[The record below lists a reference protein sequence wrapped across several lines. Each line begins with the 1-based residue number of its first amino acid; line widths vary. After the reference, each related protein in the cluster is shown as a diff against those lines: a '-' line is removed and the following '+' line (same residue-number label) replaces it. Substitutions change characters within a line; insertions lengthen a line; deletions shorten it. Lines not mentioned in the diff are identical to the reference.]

1 MVVTINQ
8 QKKVELERKRLK
20 AELAA
25 SDSDMARLGEDLYSA
40 LLDAGVLNESSIP
53 ESAREKIAARKAL
66 REQIRGSGK

>member
-1 MVVTINQ
+1 MVVKINQ
-8 QKKVELERKRLK
+8 QKKAELEKKRLK
-20 AELAA
+20 AELAE

>member
-1 MVVTINQ
+1 MVVKINQ
-8 QKKVELERKRLK
+8 QKKAELERKRLK
-20 AELAA
+20 DELAA

-40 LLDAGVLNESSIP
+40 LIDAGVLNESAIP